1 MSFDRCPECHGPLP
15 VGARSCPH
23 CGARGSG
30 SGPVLL
36 VVAFM
41 LLIGALYILFRG

>member
-1 MSFDRCPECHGPLP
+1 MSFDRCPECNGPLP
-15 VGARSCPH
+15 VSARSCPH
-23 CGARGSG
+23 CGAQSSE

-36 VVAFM
+36 AVAFV